1 MVIYQRLVSRNYCVA
16 FQSRQTAGKLNIIDI
31 VSIVPFYL
39 ELAFPAASSGSAI
52 LRVLRLVRVFR
63 VFKISRYLT
72 WVKIFAEALMQSWQP
87 LSMLVFVMS
96 IATVVFSSALYYAER
111 DTLNPVTNEPNVL
124 SIPDAFW
131 WCIVTMT
138 TVGYGD
144 KVPLTAVGKIIAAV
158 TSLCGILVLA
168 VPITV
173 ISTNFNEQY
182 AAVKKR
188 QERIRAKML
197 LLKNQFKKRR

>member
-1 MVIYQRLVSRNYCVA
+1 VCRTVNPHFTHPSPD
-16 FQSRQTAGKLNIIDI
+16 TETLNIIDI
-31 VSIVPFYL
+31 VSIIPFYV
-39 ELAFPAASSGSAI
+39 ELVLGSSGGAAGGSGA
-52 LRVLRLVRVFR
+52 LRVVRLVRVFR

-72 WVKIFAEALMQSWQP
+72 WVKIFAYALMQSWQP
-87 LSMLVFVMS
+87 LSMLVFVMV
-96 IATVVFSSALYYAER
+96 IATIVFSSALFYAER
-111 DTLNPVTNEPNVL
+111 ETFNPLTQGPNVI

-144 KVPLTAVGKIIAAV
+144 KVPMTPVGKLIAAV

-182 AAVKKR
+182 AAVKKK

>member
-1 MVIYQRLVSRNYCVA
+1 M
-16 FQSRQTAGKLNIIDI
+16 
-31 VSIVPFYL
+31 
-39 ELAFPAASSGSAI
+39 
-52 LRVLRLVRVFR
+52 
-63 VFKISRYLT
+63 FKISRYLT
-72 WVKIFAEALMQSWQP
+72 WVKIFGSALKQSWQP
-87 LSMLVFVMS
+87 LAMLVFVMC
-96 IATVVFSSALYYAER
+96 IATIVFSSALYYAER
-111 DTLNPVTNEPNVL
+111 EAINPLTHKPNVL

-131 WCIVTMT
+131 WCIITMT

-144 KVPLTAVGKIIAAV
+144 KVPITPWGKLIAAV

-182 AAVKKR
+182 ASVKKR

-197 LLKNQFKKRR
+197 LLKNQFKKRRYGEVLTASVLSPKVPRELWRGVVWGHSCACFTEAAWMQCWTR

>member
-1 MVIYQRLVSRNYCVA
+1 VQLTHTGV
-16 FQSRQTAGKLNIIDI
+16 LNIIDF
-31 VSIVPFYL
+31 VSILPFYV
-39 ELAFPAASSGSAI
+39 ELMAGGEAASGSSAI
-52 LRVLRLVRVFR
+52 RVVRLVRVFR

-72 WVKIFAEALMQSWQP
+72 WVKIFAEALIQSWQP
-87 LSMLVFVMS
+87 LAMLVFVMG

-111 DTLNPVTNEPNVL
+111 DMLNPKTQQANVV

-131 WCIVTMT
+131 WCIITMT

-144 KVPLTAVGKIIAAV
+144 KVPMTAVGKLIAAV

-188 QERIRAKML
+188 QETIRAKML

>member
-1 MVIYQRLVSRNYCVA
+1 MRIHILA
-16 FQSRQTAGKLNIIDI
+16 ELLNIIDI
-31 VSIVPFYL
+31 VSIVPFYI
-39 ELAFPAASSGSAI
+39 ELAVGPSAASGSA
-52 LRVLRLVRVFR
+52 LRVLRLIRVFR

-72 WVKIFAEALMQSWQP
+72 WVKIFASALKQSWQP
-87 LSMLVFVMS
+87 LAMLVFVMG
-96 IATVVFSSALYYAER
+96 IATVVFSSALYYAEK
-111 DTLNPVTNEPNVL
+111 DEINPVTQLPNVL

-131 WCIVTMT
+131 WCVITMT

-144 KVPLTAVGKIIAAV
+144 KVPITPLGKFIAAA
-158 TSLCGILVLA
+158 TSLSGILVLA

-182 AAVKKR
+182 ASVKKR

-197 LLKNQFKKRR
+197 LLKNQFKKRRYVIALPE